1 PVPSVNPLNERL
13 AIGGVILIHGHPSPN
28 ANFFAIALQNGPSNN
43 FSDDVALYLSSTFTP
58 PARII
63 RNSLIYNQWGPE
75 ESFGGQPLLLGQ
87 PFEIMILV
95 ESSEYKIAI
104 NKQHFTEF
112 KHRLPFDRITHLAIT
127 GEVQIDSVSIWYNP
141 NNPQPSTGFY
151 PPLPTDP
158 IVGYGGA
165 PYPTNEQALPSQYGP
180 PYPPP
185 PPYEVGN
192 YNNPYHPSM
201 AMGTPQVNPSY
212 PDQTNKKSGGIGNM
226 IGSAIA
232 GVTGG
237 AAANAIGS
245 KIFGGG
251 NRYGQR
257 SIIPGFPGSSSGGC
271 NQGGYPKKHK
281 KSSAIPIAGLAAGA
295 GAAALGAA
303 LLSKPIKKAFK
314 HKHHKHWGHGSSSS
328 SSSEEE

>member
-1 PVPSVNPLNERL
+1 MNPLNERL

-28 ANFFAIALQNGPSNN
+28 ANLLVEKRKKCLFNQLLFCFFFLPPLSFAIALQNGPSNN

-212 PDQTNKKSGGIGNM
+212 PDQT
-226 IGSAIA
+226 
-232 GVTGG
+232 V
-237 AAANAIGS
+237 
-245 KIFGGG
+245 
-251 NRYGQR
+251 
-257 SIIPGFPGSSSGGC
+257 
-271 NQGGYPKKHK
+271 
-281 KSSAIPIAGLAAGA
+281 
-295 GAAALGAA
+295 
-303 LLSKPIKKAFK
+303 
-314 HKHHKHWGHGSSSS
+314 
-328 SSSEEE
+328 SELKNYIRT